1 MQRFGYLWL
10 VFGAMILCCAVTA
23 QTPVKSGTS
32 VITGKITIENQ
43 TAPRISVVLHSGD
56 NLNPMKDDK
65 QQRVTTDAAGNYRFE
80 RLLAGKYRV
89 EVSAPGYVSK
99 QKNQNQWERGS
110 LINVVDN
117 ETIDKLDFNLIRG
130 GVITGRLME
139 ESGKPITELN
149 LQLERINEKGEKVPF
164 GTAEISDDRGIYRCY
179 GLEPGKYLVSAGQNE
194 SAASLNLGGPKF
206 KKTWYPGVQ
215 DQAKAQVVEVSA
227 ENEAVNIDFRLPRM
241 KKGFTVSG
249 RVIEEAT
256 GKPVKG
262 VGVGLATLDE
272 KGRVTGMSFG
282 GSFTSDEGEFKQ
294 SGLVPGKYMTNVF
307 PITGSSDSFAKSIK
321 FELKEEAYSNLEIKM
336 VAGVSISGFAVLEGV
351 DDPALKQ
358 AFQRLTINAFAQSAP
373 QEADGDFSFNS
384 PGKIEADGRFL
395 LRGLRAGKIQV
406 MLNTFESPDL
416 RNFSLSRI
424 ERDGVP
430 VEGGIEAKS
439 GEKITGVRVIVAYT
453 AGRLS
458 GQVTLANAPNLS
470 EYRIMAFV
478 SQSEKP
484 GNSKGVPVDERG
496 RFLIEGLAAGVYELK
511 VNAYPMKPGTVNT
524 TELPSVTQ
532 SVTIPHNNEAKIS
545 LTLDFKGKGN

>member
-1 MQRFGYLWL
+1 MQRFFWS
-10 VFGAMILCCAVTA
+10 VFGMSILCCFVAA
-23 QTPVKSGTS
+23 QTPVKVGTS
-32 VITGKITIENQ
+32 TITGKITIENQ
-43 TAPRISVVLHSGD
+43 PIAGVNVVLHSGD
-56 NLNPMKDDK
+56 NPNPMKDEK
-65 QQRVTTDAAGNYRFE
+65 RQRVTTDAVGNYRFE
-80 RLLAGKYRV
+80 RLVAGKYRV

-99 QKNQNQWERGS
+99 QKNENRWERGS

-164 GTAEISDDRGIYRCY
+164 GTAEITDDRGIYRCY

-194 SAASLNLGGPKF
+194 SAASLNLGGPKY
-206 KKTWYPGVQ
+206 KKTWYPGVP
-215 DQAKAQVVEVSA
+215 DQAKAQIVEVTI
-227 ENEAVNIDFRLPRM
+227 ENEAINIDFRLPRM

-262 VGVGLATLDE
+262 VGVGLSTLDE
-272 KGRVTGMSFG
+272 KGQITGMSFG
-282 GSFTSDEGEFKQ
+282 GSFTNDEGEFKQ

-307 PITGSSDSFAKSIK
+307 PITGNSDGFAKPLK
-321 FELKEEAYSNLEIKM
+321 FELKDEDYSNLEIKM
-336 VAGVSISGFAVLEGV
+336 VDGVSIGGFAVLEGV
-351 DDPALKQ
+351 DDPAIKQ
-358 AFQRLTINAFAQSAP
+358 AFQGLTLQAFAQSAP
-373 QEADGDFSFNS
+373 QEMDSDFSFNS

-395 LRGLRAGKIQV
+395 LRGLRAGKIQI
-406 MLNTFESPDL
+406 MLNTFGTPNL
-416 RNFSLSRI
+416 KNFSLSRI
-424 ERDGVP
+424 ERDSVP

-439 GEKITGVRVIVAYT
+439 GEKITGVRLVVAYA

-458 GQVTLANAPNLS
+458 GQVTLVNAPSLS
-470 EYRIMAFV
+470 EYRIMASV
-478 SQSEKP
+478 SQTEKP
-484 GNSKGVPVDERG
+484 ANNKGVSVDERG

-511 VNAYPMKPGTVNT
+511 VNAFPMKPGTVNT
-524 TELPSVTQ
+524 AELPSVTQ
-532 SVTIPHNNEAKIS
+532 TVTIPHNNEAKVS